1 MSKHKKLIDKLV
13 TFVAPRSPLDF
24 VGKVLFLTM
33 ITGGLNFAR
42 DLIGNGLEA
51 DGFLNNTMEAAVVGL
66 PFSILGFALIGR
78 LNQLQG
84 DLVKLA
90 TIDLLTG
97 LYNRRAFYER
107 VADFTPNGEGVLMM
121 IDADHFKKINDT
133 YGHGVRDLCLKAL
146 ADHLR
151 QSIRNNDIVARIGGE
166 EFAVVLLD
174 VDPDQAHEI
183 GERIA
188 QGVSLNVDE
197 GVVRVTMSIGASLLN
212 RKTNFDESLRRA
224 DAALYV
230 AKVEGRARMVMPALA

>member
-1 MSKHKKLIDKLV
+1 MSNHKKLIDRLV
-13 TFVAPRSPLDF
+13 TVVAPRSPLDF
-24 VGKVLFLTM
+24 VGKVFFLTL

-42 DLIGNGLEA
+42 DIFEYGPEA
-51 DGFLNNTMEAAVVGL
+51 DGFLNNTLEAAVVGL
-66 PFSILGFALIGR
+66 PFSILGFALIWR

-84 DLVKLA
+84 ELVKLA

-97 LYNRRAFYER
+97 LNNRRAFYER
-107 VADFTPNGEGVLMM
+107 AADFTLKGEGILMM

-133 YGHGVRDLCLKAL
+133 YGHGVGDICLKAL

-151 QSIRNNDIVARIGGE
+151 QSIRHTDIVARIGGE

-174 VDPDQAHEI
+174 ADTDMAHEI

-188 QGVSLNVDE
+188 QGVSLNVDD
-197 GVVRVTMSIGASLLN
+197 GIVRVTMSIGASLLN
-212 RKTNFDESLRRA
+212 RQNNLDESLRRA
-224 DAALYV
+224 DAALYE